1 MRYGTRV
8 VTDVASGHRVFR
20 EGGRM
25 YPASFDY
32 QAPATLEEALD
43 VLESRG
49 DEAKV
54 LAGGQSLIP
63 LMKLRFAQPSMLVDI
78 NRLPGLDFI
87 DASNGYLRIGA
98 LARHNDVA
106 GSDVVRRTNHTVAG
120 AAPWV
125 SDPLVRNLGTLC
137 GSLAHADPQGDWASV
152 MLACGAEVVARKK
165 TGERVIPMTE
175 FITDVFTTQLQPDEL
190 VTEVRVPK
198 YAGPSGGAYLKLERK
213 VGDYATVGV
222 AAHLSLDAG
231 GRIAQAGIAL
241 TAVGPTNIKAVDAE
255 QALIGADPTD
265 EVFAEAARLAARA
278 REPQSDVRGSA
289 DYKRHVVELFVRR
302 GLT

>member
-1 MRYGTRV
+1 
-8 VTDVASGHRVFR
+8 
-20 EGGRM
+20 M
-25 YPASFDY
+25 YPARFDY
-32 QAPATLEEALD
+32 TAPTTLDEALG
-43 VLESRG
+43 VLGQRG

-98 LARHNDVA
+98 LVRHNQVLA
-106 GSDVVRRTNHTVAG
+106 SDDVRRTNHTVAH

-125 SDPLVRNLGTLC
+125 SDPLVRNLGTVC

-152 MLACGAEVVARKK
+152 MLACGGEVVARKAS
-165 TGERVIPMTE
+165 GERVIPVKDL
-175 FITDVFTTQLQPDEL
+175 ITGVFTTQLEPDEL

-198 YAGPSGGAYLKLERK
+198 YTGPSGGTYLKLERK

-222 AAHLSLDAG
+222 ATHLTLDG
-231 GRIAQAGIAL
+231 SGRIASAGIAL
-241 TAVGPTNIKAVDAE
+241 TAVGSTNIKAVAAE
-255 QALIGADPTD
+255 RALVGSEPGD
-265 EVFAEAARLAARA
+265 ENFRSAARLAAQAADPRD
-278 REPQSDVRGSA
+278 DVRGSA
-289 DYKRHVVELFVRR
+289 DYKRHVVEVFVHR
-302 GLT
+302 GLTTAAELAQSSASTS